1 MANAYGTLIGAPRT
15 DLALLGI
22 GTEVSEGSTCPK
34 THFWGRSGRATLPP
48 RLRVPARCLQIS
60 VTRCTLSRRIDLSN
74 KFTRCFSSL
83 SKIWMD
89 TMLDGVTLNQLRT
102 FVAVCDEAS
111 FSGAARKLRRAQSA
125 VSHAV
130 AALEAVLNV
139 QLFERDTQRREL
151 SAAGRSLLPDARAV
165 IARTEEMK
173 TRARSIA
180 DVGAP
185 QLSIAMDAYFPRK
198 HLIRCLQAVQHG
210 SPNAVINL
218 QMTTMQGGEVLLL
231 DGTCSLAVTVA
242 DVPELKVSAIERH
255 WLCEAQM
262 VTVCAPSH
270 PLAAVDG
277 PISRDEFSRHVQLV
291 VTDNQPNA
299 EKTQIEVASKRQWLV
314 NDLSAKHDF
323 LRAGLGWGH
332 MPADLVADDLA
343 IGARIQVERR
353 AWHLRPMAFM
363 VSRRRGHELSACE
376 GQLIDLLADIGAD
389 VARPIK
395 GLARRSKLRSET
407 A

>member
-1 MANAYGTLIGAPRT
+1 MAA
-15 DLALLGI
+15 
-22 GTEVSEGSTCPK
+22 
-34 THFWGRSGRATLPP
+34 
-48 RLRVPARCLQIS
+48 
-60 VTRCTLSRRIDLSN
+60 
-74 KFTRCFSSL
+74 
-83 SKIWMD
+83 
-89 TMLDGVTLNQLRT
+89 MLDGVTLNQLRT
-102 FVAVCDEAS
+102 FVAICDEAS

-130 AALEAVLNV
+130 AALEAVLDV
-139 QLFERDTQRREL
+139 QLFERDAHRPKL

-180 DVGAP
+180 DAGVP
-185 QLSIAMDAYFPRK
+185 QLSIAVDVYFPRK
-198 HLIRCLQAVQHG
+198 HLIGCLQALQRI
-210 SPNAVINL
+210 SPTAVINL
-218 QMTTMQGGEVLLL
+218 RMTTMQGGEVLLL
-231 DGTCSLAVTVA
+231 NGTCSLAVTIS
-242 DVPELKVSAIERH
+242 DVPELKASAIERH
-255 WLCEAQM
+255 WLCDAQM

-270 PLAAVDG
+270 PLAAADS
-277 PISRDEFSRHVQLV
+277 PIPLDEFSRHVQLV
-291 VTDNQPNA
+291 VTDNQPDA
-299 EKTQIEVASKRQWLV
+299 EKTQKEVAGERHWLL

-343 IGARIQVERR
+343 TGALTKVERR
-353 AWHLRPMAFM
+353 AWHVRPIAFM

-389 VARPIK
+389 VARPVK
-395 GLARRSKLRSET
+395 RLTKVSARRSKLRAET